1 MIKIIIS
8 GTSDGFYPRYATDGI
23 LDDEISKSLLD
34 RRRFLTRDADRLNK
48 EGYSFQPLATGV
60 LFHKLILLF
69 DGFGRDGFMMASL
82 FLPKGEKLAGT
93 EIKKA
98 LDDIVLKY
106 KMHIVG
112 GMANV
117 DVDWSFVK
125 DKSDELNDELNK
137 LVIDKRW
144 KKSPKAGEAS
154 RTALMQGAENRVD
167 DYFQY
172 PHFLNSGFA
181 NFEQVFLTE
190 SLLDPQMVSDNGEQ
204 GYKVLTTNDVDI
216 DDIDYDINYI
226 NPNAYSFYDLKK
238 SVRKKDLETS
248 AGGSIWCGR
257 LERSGYR
264 PAEVYIPAGTASS
277 DGETINVELPIL
289 VPKSASVSLRIIDG
303 ANGNLFLSGETAVEW
318 KKGRFYDSPWEKRT
332 AENGLYKFEK
342 EECDEAWTVRVS
354 CNGYDDN
361 ELSVAIADG
370 TVGKVD
376 VQLTFNP
383 TWTINVISPVNGGTF
398 PVKQNGKYTEIE
410 KLKRSLNVAGLEVA
424 PPQEDAANRTVTIT
438 AKYPLITVK
447 VMFDSQKL
455 KEESV
460 RKNELDA
467 KIDELKRRYAD
478 QGLEFDKRDDSNG
491 NVKLYFKKKEVVLP
505 PSAQAGGNSPHDDSN
520 SVISVVS
527 VQLPTSDPGRP
538 KRKENTYKDKDVR
551 KKEEPVEK
559 PIKKWVL
566 LLDKKSKK
574 FSVFGNDSIKIIKN
588 DSISYDKD
596 NHRLVIEC
604 QDRPTVEPKFAKVE
618 KDRYSYR
625 LELGDEEEVVWRQ
638 ETEKPQPYKVVR
650 KLRTKYVFL
659 LVVSLLLV
667 VGGALA
673 LALAL
678 KDDNNVFAEQKDK
691 MEHFNNSV
699 ENLECYCG
707 DFTLMADAEQ
717 CHSGCLKIIE
727 GLGKIEKQEKA
738 QQDSLYRAFDSLYP
752 KQCDFRHRDSVN
764 FVKLKFLEKSI
775 NDWNDEDKESYG
787 VIKDEIGDLTAPMSE
802 AHRKQVNDWVKE
814 REREKEIQYAQQDA
828 KEESDLKKVDRPSS
842 ADAFIKDYGQAKYGG
857 RYSEDVGAVNAFKTL
872 CENTNRTLEE
882 CNGFLNNYQSEY
894 PDSKM
899 VKKVNEWVKNLGKN
913 SQDTQGE
920 STSSGVQESVEKSDG
935 DGGGKKTL
943 KAIKEIFNSLNYHNA
958 AELTIDQYFEEF
970 SLDNSVGK
978 YRKQIINIKDRA
990 RNMDKDQYEQSLQ
1003 SAEEYLDS
1011 EANKKNKWDILTC
1024 LVNALDEKLQ

>member
-125 DKSDELNDELNK
+125 DKSDELNK
-137 LVIDKRW
+137 LVESKHW
-144 KKSPKAGEAS
+144 KQHPRVGDAS

-172 PHFLNSGFA
+172 PHFLKSGFA

-190 SLLDPQMVSDNGEQ
+190 SLLDPQMVSDNGEE

-216 DDIDYDINYI
+216 DDIDYAIEYN
-226 NPNAYSFYDLKK
+226 NPNGYFTNGLKS
-238 SVRKKDLETS
+238 SVKKKELETS
-248 AGGSIWCGR
+248 AGDFRCGR

-264 PAEVYIPAGTASS
+264 PAEVYIPSGTQSS

-289 VPKSASVSLRIIDG
+289 VPKSASVSLRIIDK
-303 ANGNLFLSGETAVEW
+303 ATGNLFLSGETTVEW
-318 KKGRFYDSPWEKRT
+318 KKGKFYDSSWEKRT
-332 AENGLYKFEK
+332 AENGLYKFER
-342 EECDEAWTVRVS
+342 EECDEVWTVKVS

-424 PPQEDAANRTVTIT
+424 PPQEDAANRTVTIK

-447 VMFDSQKL
+447 IILDFQKIS
-455 KEESV
+455 EMSV

-467 KIDELKRRYAD
+467 KIDELKRCYAD
-478 QGLEFDKRDDSNG
+478 QGLEFDKCDDSNG
-491 NVKLYFKKKEVVLP
+491 NVKLYFKKKEAVSLP
-505 PSAQAGGNSPHDDSN
+505 PVKAGGNSPHDGSN
-520 SVISVVS
+520 SANSGVS
-527 VQLPTSDPGRP
+527 VQLTASDPGRP

-574 FSVFGNDSIKIIKN
+574 FSVFGNGPDEIIK
-588 DSISYDKD
+588 DKGISYDKK

-604 QDRPTVEPKFAKVE
+604 QDMPTVEPKFAKVE

-650 KLRTKYVFL
+650 KLRTKYMFL

-678 KDDNNVFAEQKDK
+678 KDDNNVFAEQKER
-691 MEHFNNSV
+691 MEHFNDQV
-699 ENLECYCG
+699 KGFECYCG
-707 DFTLMADAEQ
+707 DFTLMAGAEQ
-717 CHSGCLKIIE
+717 CHSECLKIIE
-727 GLGKIEKQEKA
+727 GLEKNEKQKEA
-738 QQDSLYRAFDSLYP
+738 QQDSLYLAFESLYQ

-764 FVKLKFLEKSI
+764 FARLSFLEKK
-775 NDWNDEDKESYG
+775 WNDVDMKSYDE
-787 VIKDEIGDLTAPMSE
+787 IKDKIGDLTAPMSE
-802 AHRKQVNDWVKE
+802 AHRKQVNKWIN
-814 REREKEIQYAQQDA
+814 EREKEKKSLANA
-828 KEESDLKKVDRPSS
+828 EEEREEWEELNMVDGPDS
-842 ADAFIKDYGQAKYGG
+842 ARGFIEKYGDGKYGG
-857 RYSEDVGAVNAFKTL
+857 RYSEDVGAVKAFKKFY
-872 CENTNRTLEE
+872 ENTKTLEE
-882 CNGFLNNYQSEY
+882 CKGFLNNYQSEY

-899 VKKVNEWVKNLGKN
+899 VKKVTGWVEDLKKRL
-913 SQDTQGE
+913 QDTQGE
-920 STSSGVQESVEKSDG
+920 STSLGAQESVEKSDG

-943 KAIKEIFNSLNYHNA
+943 NTINEIFNSLNYHNA

-970 SLDNSVGK
+970 SLNNSVDR
-978 YRKQIINIKDRA
+978 YSKQISNIKDRA
-990 RNMDKDQYEQSLQ
+990 RKMGKDQYEQSFQ
-1003 SAEEYLDS
+1003 RANGYVSS
-1011 EANKKNKWDILTC
+1011 EANKKNDWDILTC
-1024 LVNALDEKLQ
+1024 LVNALDGKLQ